1 VQKFQVSA
9 TGHYELSFVTTSE
22 MEISKVAVAR
32 SRIAPGEFTTAPA
45 NLSDSSANIVCFA
58 EFVIR
63 IFRAPLARQPPA
75 KPMTVNHVGG
85 DRGELSALAI
95 YPFPQQFA

>member
-22 MEISKVAVAR
+22 MEISTVTVAS
-32 SRIAPGEFTTAPA
+32 SRTAQGEFTPAPS
-45 NLSDSSANIVCFA
+45 NLSDSTADIDCFA

-63 IFRAPLARQPPA
+63 IFRAPLAR
-75 KPMTVNHVGG
+75 
-85 DRGELSALAI
+85 
-95 YPFPQQFA
+95 